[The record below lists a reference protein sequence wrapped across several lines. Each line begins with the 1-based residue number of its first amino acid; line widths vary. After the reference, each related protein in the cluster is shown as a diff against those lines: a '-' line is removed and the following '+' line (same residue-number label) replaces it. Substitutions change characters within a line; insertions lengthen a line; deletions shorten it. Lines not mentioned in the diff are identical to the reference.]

1 MSVLVV
7 GSIALDTVKTP
18 VEEHSDLLGGSA
30 CYAALGASFFSP
42 VRLVG
47 IVGDDFPESEFE
59 FWKSRKI
66 DSEGVQ
72 RVNGKTFRWSGEYAW
87 DLNTR
92 ETRSIALNVFEH
104 FKPVLPES
112 YRQTDFVLLANIAP
126 SLQSHVLDQM
136 ERPRFVVADTM
147 DLWIETT
154 RSDLDAL
161 LRRVDLLI
169 LNDSEAREIT
179 KETSLIKAGR
189 RIRKMGPQYVAIKKG
204 EHGALLFGEDDQF
217 FSCGAYPLED
227 IHDPTG
233 AGDTFAGGMAGY
245 LAGTVK
251 KVHFNDL
258 RKAMIYGSV
267 LASFCVEKF
276 SLERLRTL
284 SMEKSRTLRDVQT
297 NESIRGAGVM
307 TTAEHEYRRLLHR
320 TLIATVLCIGAVLVC
335 YFWIDRPVAFFVY
348 RHHINTIRVFQWL
361 TYPPPEVQNWS
372 ALVLTILMVRRA
384 WGPFLRWQ
392 KVLLVACLSLI
403 IADDF
408 RISLG
413 DVCGR
418 YWPETWTR
426 NNPSLIGT
434 GDVRLPSVSARG
446 GHRQLSVRSRLQN
459 PGVRH
464 GLGNYDAPQSNR

>member
-1 MSVLVV
+1 MSVLIV

-18 VEEHSDLLGGSA
+18 VEEHADLIGGSA
-30 CYAALGASFFSP
+30 SYAALSASFFSP

-47 IVGDDFPESEFE
+47 IVGKDFPDSEFD

-72 RVNGKTFRWSGEYAW
+72 RANGKTFRWSGEYSW

-92 ETRSIALNVFEH
+92 ETRSVALNVFET
-104 FKPVLPES
+104 FKPALPDA

-147 DLWIETT
+147 DLWIQTT
-154 RSDLDAL
+154 RNDLDAL
-161 LRRVDLLI
+161 LPRVDLLI
-169 LNDSEAREIT
+169 VNDSEAREMT

-189 RIRKMGPQYVAIKKG
+189 KIRAFGPRYVAIKKG
-204 EHGALLFGEDDQF
+204 EHGALLFGDSDEF

-267 LASFCVEKF
+267 LASFCVEAF
-276 SLERLRTL
+276 SLERLRKL
-284 SMEKSRTLRDVQT
+284 SRD
-297 NESIRGAGVM
+297 E
-307 TTAEHEYRRLLHR
+307 
-320 TLIATVLCIGAVLVC
+320 
-335 YFWIDRPVAFFVY
+335 
-348 RHHINTIRVFQWL
+348 INQ
-361 TYPPPEVQNWS
+361 
-372 ALVLTILMVRRA
+372 
-384 WGPFLRWQ
+384 
-392 KVLLVACLSLI
+392 
-403 IADDF
+403 
-408 RISLG
+408 
-413 DVCGR
+413 R
-418 YWPETWTR
+418 YEMFKAM
-426 NNPSLIGT
+426 SQFE
-434 GDVRLPSVSARG
+434 LPA
-446 GHRQLSVRSRLQN
+446 
-459 PGVRH
+459 
-464 GLGNYDAPQSNR
+464 